1 MIEITC
7 IECGHKFSKLTG
19 DMDERTCNI
28 CFEKLDRDMQREVV
42 ANLNY
47 RDNNNKKRT
56 NKMETVNRVRK
67 THNYNM
73 FGAIDGNRTINQ
85 THVRALK
92 KSINKEHVPTPIIV
106 NSKYEIID
114 GQHRVEAIK
123 QLGKPVYFVVIDDLA
138 VNDVKRLNTIG
149 RNWTVKDFMELYIKE
164 GNQNYIVYRN
174 FLDKYKFNHNETITL
189 LGNKKTTG
197 GTQCM
202 MFRDGDF
209 VVHDY
214 NRAVRNVE
222 KILMVKD
229 YYDGYRRRSFVYALL
244 DLFGNEK
251 YDHDRFLK
259 KLKYQSVK
267 LQDQTTFKQYLQ
279 VIEEIYNYKTSEKNR
294 VRFY

>member
-7 IECGHKFSKLTG
+7 IECGHKFSKFTG

-47 RDNNNKKRT
+47 RDNNNKKRI

-73 FGAIDGNRTINQ
+73 FGAVDGNRTISQ

-92 KSINKEHVPTPIIV
+92 KSISKEHIPTPIIV
-106 NSKYEIID
+106 NNKYEIID

-149 RNWTVKDFMELYIKE
+149 RNWTVRDFMNLYIKE
-164 GNQNYIVYRN
+164 GNKNYMVYRD
-174 FLDKYKFNHNETITL
+174 FMDKYKFNHNETLSL
-189 LGNKKTTG
+189 LGNRKIG
-197 GTQCM
+197 GSQCM
-202 MFRDGDF
+202 PFRDGDF
-209 VVHDY
+209 VVQDY
-214 NRAVRNVE
+214 NRAVRNAE

-229 YYDGYRRRSFVYALL
+229 YYDGYKRRSFVYALL

-251 YDHDRFLK
+251 YNHNRFLK
-259 KLKYQSVK
+259 KLSYQSVK

-279 VIEEIYNYKTSEKNR
+279 VIEEIYNYKTTEKNR